1 MAPEHIPC
9 LCFVFFGLNR
19 WSQISM
25 ELSPETLITAIAP
38 MPGGV
43 AKAQIVSFGCVVS
56 LVFIIVQLNWIDY
69 NKIKYLF
76 P

>member
-1 MAPEHIPC
+1 
-9 LCFVFFGLNR
+9 
-19 WSQISM
+19 M